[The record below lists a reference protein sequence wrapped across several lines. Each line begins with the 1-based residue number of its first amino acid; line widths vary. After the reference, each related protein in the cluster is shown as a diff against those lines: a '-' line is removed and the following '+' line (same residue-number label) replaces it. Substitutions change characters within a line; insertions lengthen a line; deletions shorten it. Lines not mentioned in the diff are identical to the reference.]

1 MDDFPSYSEWIGVVN
16 RMNEGILFIAT
27 LAFIAV
33 VWAVNIRAFAPRRL
47 SHFLIIGVLFFYLSL
62 MVVLWL
68 SS

>member
-1 MDDFPSYSEWIGVVN
+1 MSEFPEYQRWIAAVN

-47 SHFLIIGVLFFYLSL
+47 SHFLIIGVLLFYLSL

>member
-1 MDDFPSYSEWIGVVN
+1 MSEFPEYQRWIAAVN

-47 SHFLIIGVLFFYLSL
+47 SHFLIIGVLLFYLSL
-62 MVVLWL
+62 AVIILWH
-68 SS
+68 S

>member
-1 MDDFPSYSEWIGVVN
+1 MSEFPEYQRWIAVVN

-33 VWAVNIRAFAPRRL
+33 VWAVNIRTFAPRRL
-47 SHFLIIGVLFFYLSL
+47 SHFLIISVLLFYLSL
-62 MVVLWL
+62 IVLWL

>member
-1 MDDFPSYSEWIGVVN
+1 MSEFPEYQRWITAVN
-16 RMNEGILFIAT
+16 RMNEGILFIAIVVFT
-27 LAFIAV
+27 AV

-47 SHFLIIGVLFFYLSL
+47 SHFLIIGVLLFYLSL

>member
-1 MDDFPSYSEWIGVVN
+1 MSEFPEYQRWIAVVN

-47 SHFLIIGVLFFYLSL
+47 SHFLIIGVLLFYLSL

>member
-16 RMNEGILFIAT
+16 RMNEGILFIAIVVFT
-27 LAFIAV
+27 AV

-47 SHFLIIGVLFFYLSL
+47 SHFLVISVLLFYLSL
-62 MVVLWL
+62 IVVLWL

>member
-1 MDDFPSYSEWIGVVN
+1 MSEFPEYQRWIAVVN
-16 RMNEGILFIAT
+16 RMNEGILFIAIVVFT
-27 LAFIAV
+27 AV

-47 SHFLIIGVLFFYLSL
+47 SHFLIIGVLLFYLSL